1 MSASCHVVELAL
13 DALDFPDRL
22 AMLALLKRLPELG
35 TLKCVE
41 IALAPAGGGRLS
53 FVVHDAC
60 DVIELRHDL
69 AALVGDGA
77 IRRCTTRPA

>member
-1 MSASCHVVELAL
+1 MSARCHVVELAL

-53 FVVHDAC
+53 FVVHDVPDAG
-60 DVIELRHDL
+60 ELRHDL
-69 AALVGDGA
+69 AALVGDEA
-77 IRRCTTRPA
+77 IRLCTARPA